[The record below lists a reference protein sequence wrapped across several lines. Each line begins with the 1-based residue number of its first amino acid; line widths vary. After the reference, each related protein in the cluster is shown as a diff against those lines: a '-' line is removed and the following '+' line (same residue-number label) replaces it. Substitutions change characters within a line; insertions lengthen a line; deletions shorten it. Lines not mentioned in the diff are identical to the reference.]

1 MKERKILNVIDTST
15 PSTLDS
21 RISLTLP
28 SGSRKPRVCVR
39 VCVSYCRIYM
49 RRWRRSARENT
60 THNYR
65 EKELLVAG
73 KVCVVLCIIDIRGHP
88 QLDVRVCTCVC
99 TQTKRTY
106 KRKKSLD
113 KREKKEFQ
121 EHLIQFI
128 RNLPVERRQKWE
140 NKRGESSH
148 VIPGRLLPPT
158 THNPPEKEER
168 KKKKSFLPLLLFHVM
183 PVSHV
188 IRAHSLNVRNKTS
201 EKETKQTHTKV
212 SRPVSYTVQF

>member
-1 MKERKILNVIDTST
+1 M
-15 PSTLDS
+15 
-21 RISLTLP
+21 
-28 SGSRKPRVCVR
+28 C
-39 VCVSYCRIYM
+39 VCVS
-49 RRWRRSARENT
+49 
-60 THNYR
+60 
-65 EKELLVAG
+65 
-73 KVCVVLCIIDIRGHP
+73 CIIDIRAHP
-88 QLDVRVCTCVC
+88 NSTCVCTCVC
-99 TQTKRTY
+99 TQTKRTS

-113 KREKKEFQ
+113 KRKQEFQ

-168 KKKKSFLPLLLFHVM
+168 KNKKSFLPLLLFHGM

-201 EKETKQTHTKV
+201 EKETRQTHTKV